1 MPIAVPSQ
9 LVPSL
14 PALTERTAQKFT
26 FLAEALRT
34 PSRQVFSSGLAAGI
48 QELEADL
55 AKLRAQRATAP
66 LSLDQ
71 MLPFWALVFNL
82 REVAQDLMQ
91 LQEVISG
98 LA

>member
-1 MPIAVPSQ
+1 MSR
-9 LVPSL
+9 SNL
-14 PALTERTAQKFT
+14 PGRRET
-26 FLAEALRT
+26 
-34 PSRQVFSSGLAAGI
+34 SSGLAAGI
-48 QELEADL
+48 QALEADL
-55 AKLRAQRATAP
+55 AKLCAQRATAP

-91 LQEVISG
+91 LQAVISG

>member
-1 MPIAVPSQ
+1 
-9 LVPSL
+9 
-14 PALTERTAQKFT
+14 
-26 FLAEALRT
+26 
-34 PSRQVFSSGLAAGI
+34 
-48 QELEADL
+48 LEADL